1 MNNGMKAILGFAFF
15 LIFLAG
21 IAFVMLQGKQMAQL
35 GAASGGAGLTDVS
48 WRPVTVR
55 GEPVPENSGMYI
67 RFEVDGSLKGH
78 GGCNGFF
85 GSLQQSDA
93 GIEVGPLGATRMA
106 CPEATMDREVAFMD
120 AVQNTT
126 GFESG
131 RDSMSLLG
139 EESSVL
145 AEFVA
150 DPDN

>member
-1 MNNGMKAILGFAFF
+1 
-15 LIFLAG
+15 
-21 IAFVMLQGKQMAQL
+21 
-35 GAASGGAGLTDVS
+35 
-48 WRPVTVR
+48 
-55 GEPVPENSGMYI
+55 
-67 RFEVDGSLKGH
+67 
-78 GGCNGFF
+78 
-85 GSLQQSDA
+85 
-93 GIEVGPLGATRMA
+93 
-106 CPEATMDREVAFMD
+106 MD